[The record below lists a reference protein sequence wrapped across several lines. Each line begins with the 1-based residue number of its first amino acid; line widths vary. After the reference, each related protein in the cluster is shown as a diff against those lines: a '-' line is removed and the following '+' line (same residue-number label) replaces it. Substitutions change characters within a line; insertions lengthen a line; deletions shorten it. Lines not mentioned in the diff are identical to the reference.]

1 MKRNRPRRL
10 AALVLALALLPSCG
24 LTGPGPVETADPAGE
39 ERVAAFREKAE
50 VLRSAALED
59 WVREEL
65 GESPAG
71 EAGHAV
77 FLSVCDGT
85 KRAGVYSGT
94 GETPDAAWDAAAAA
108 AERALREDGSS
119 APVWLKADLVYLS
132 SPLSAGALEN
142 IGEVFGNGGFRYGLA
157 LDPGYRNAF
166 LEAELNSAG
175 IYDYEHGGV
184 DLERLNSYLT
194 ETGREALESLPEQ
207 YIAFQCAGWFCG
219 EDGAVCQLILEE
231 PGYGRRE
238 LSAVDGDTAL
248 ALVLDGAEYLS
259 GLVGEDG
266 VVSTVG
272 GEPLDAAGHA
282 EVLSALV
289 RGYELNPGEA
299 LGGSI
304 DRTAGRLLAGIV
316 YTDGGPAYV
325 PDGGEITLESCALSL
340 IALAD
345 CMEAS
350 GSTAYLPAC
359 EALGAG
365 ILSLLDTDTG
375 AFFQVLDAAGLGRK
389 EAFRSAAWDGMGV
402 TALCRLYGLTE
413 DSLWLWAARQALDR
427 MTAEDYAQYADAW
440 TSYAVRELTKYEQS
454 QADYYVFALTN
465 AQRNLTAIYG
475 AQTTFPAGLELLMAS
490 YETYRQMTGA
500 GYSAG
505 GFELKLA
512 LQVIHARAL
521 RQIDG
526 YLFPECAMY
535 MDKPQEVLGAFMTR
549 EEGLSVSPREVCR
562 NIRGYWMYAENYDA
576 LVSDGMSVAGGRIE

>member
-1 MKRNRPRRL
+1 MKRNRLCRL
-10 AALVLALALLPSCG
+10 AALILALALLSGCG

-50 VLRSAALED
+50 AVRSAALAD

-65 GESPAG
+65 GENPAG

-85 KRAGVYSGT
+85 KRASVYSGT
-94 GETPDAAWDAAAAA
+94 GATPDAAWDAAAAA
-108 AERALREDGSS
+108 AERALREGGP
-119 APVWLKADLVYLS
+119 APLWLKADLVYLS
-132 SPLSAGALEN
+132 SPLSAQALEN
-142 IGEVFGNGGFRYGLA
+142 IGEVFGAGGFRYGLA
-157 LDPGYRNAF
+157 LDPGYQNAF
-166 LEAELNSAG
+166 LEAELNSTG
-175 IYDYEHGGV
+175 IYDYENGGV

-194 ETGREALESLPEQ
+194 GNGREALGALPDQ

-219 EDGAVCQLILEE
+219 EDGNVCQLILDE

-238 LSAVDGDTAL
+238 LAAVGGDTAR
-248 ALVLDGAEYLS
+248 ALVLDGAEYLA

-266 VVSTVG
+266 AVSTAG

-282 EVLSALV
+282 EVLSALIQ
-289 RGYELNPGEA
+289 GYELKPDEA

-304 DRTAGRLLAGIV
+304 DRAASRLLAGIA

-350 GSTAYLPAC
+350 GNTAYLPAC

-365 ILSLLDTDTG
+365 ILSLLDTETG
-375 AFFQVLDAAGLGRK
+375 SFFQVLDAASLGRK

-413 DSLWLWAARQALDR
+413 NSLWLWAARLALDR
-427 MTAEDYAQYADAW
+427 MAAEDYAQYADPW
-440 TSYAVRELTKYEQS
+440 TSYAVRALTKHEQS

-475 AQTTFPAGLELLMAS
+475 SQTASPAGLELLMAS
-490 YETYRQMTGA
+490 YEAYRQMTAA

-505 GFELKLA
+505 GFELELM
-512 LQVIHARAL
+512 LQVICARAVQ
-521 RQIDG
+521 QIDG
-526 YLFPECAMY
+526 YLFPEYAMY
-535 MDKPQEVLGAFMTR
+535 MDRPREVLGAFMTR
-549 EEGLSVSPREVCR
+549 EEGLRISPREICR

-576 LVSDGMSVAGGRIE
+576 LVSDGMPVTG